1 MTCEVNLA
9 GYTKAT
15 KGISVGDNFTD
26 LIAYYARV
34 SNPTSQI
41 SGLNNSKLI
50 HYLINHKHW
59 SPFEMVSL
67 CLDIT
72 TTRDI
77 ARQLLRHKSFTGFQ
91 EFSQRYAAT
100 ETNSN
105 RRETRLQDTVNR
117 QNSLPNT
124 DAAIEIWWKASQDK
138 VIDQCFSLYDE
149 ALKKGIA
156 KEQARS
162 LLPEGLTRTRLFA
175 NASLRSWIHYIE
187 LRTHESTQKEHR
199 RLARACA
206 FEIAKVFPDITEFVQ
221 PETLHKYS
229 FEQD

>member
-1 MTCEVNLA
+1 MTCAVSLA

-15 KGISVGDNFTD
+15 KGIEVGENFTD

-41 SGLNNSKLI
+41 SGLKNSKLI

-59 SPFEMVSL
+59 SPFEMVNI

-91 EFSQRYAAT
+91 EFSQRYAST
-100 ETNSN
+100 ETNTDL
-105 RRETRLQDTVNR
+105 RETRLQDTVNR
-117 QNSLPNT
+117 QNSLANT
-124 DAAIEIWWKASQDK
+124 NAATEIWWKAAQDK

-149 ALKKGIA
+149 ALKKNIA
-156 KEQARS
+156 KEQARV
-162 LLPEGLTRTRLFA
+162 LLPEGLTRTRLFS
-175 NASLRSWIHYIE
+175 NASLRAWIHYVE
-187 LRTHESTQKEHR
+187 LRTDPATQKEHR
-199 RLARACA
+199 QLARACA
-206 FEIAKVFPDITEFVQ
+206 FEIAKVFPDIVEFIQ
-221 PETLHKYS
+221 SEK
-229 FEQD
+229 QDN

>member
-1 MTCEVNLA
+1 MTCAVSLA

-15 KGISVGDNFTD
+15 KGIEVGENFTD

-41 SGLNNSKLI
+41 SGLKNSKLI

-59 SPFEMVSL
+59 SPFEMVNI

-91 EFSQRYAAT
+91 EFSQRYAST
-100 ETNSN
+100 ETNTDL
-105 RRETRLQDTVNR
+105 RETRLQDTVNR
-117 QNSLPNT
+117 QNSLANT
-124 DAAIEIWWKASQDK
+124 NAATEIWWKAAQDK

-149 ALKKGIA
+149 ALKKNIA
-156 KEQARS
+156 KEQARV
-162 LLPEGLTRTRLFA
+162 LLPEGLTRTRLFS
-175 NASLRSWIHYIE
+175 NASLRSWIHYVE
-187 LRTHESTQKEHR
+187 LRTDPATQKEHR
-199 RLARACA
+199 QLARACA
-206 FEIAKVFPDITEFVQ
+206 FEIAKVFPDIVEFIQ
-221 PETLHKYS
+221 SEK
-229 FEQD
+229 QDN

>member
-1 MTCEVNLA
+1 MTCAVSLA

-15 KGISVGDNFTD
+15 KGIEVGENFTD

-41 SGLNNSKLI
+41 SGLKNSKLI

-59 SPFEMVSL
+59 SPFEMVNI

-91 EFSQRYAAT
+91 EFSQRYAST
-100 ETNSN
+100 ETNTDL
-105 RRETRLQDTVNR
+105 RETRLQDTVNR
-117 QNSLPNT
+117 QNSLANT
-124 DAAIEIWWKASQDK
+124 NAATEIWWKAAQDK

-149 ALKKGIA
+149 ALKKNIA
-156 KEQARS
+156 KEQARV
-162 LLPEGLTRTRLFA
+162 LLPEGLTRTRLFS
-175 NASLRSWIHYIE
+175 NASLRSWIHYVE
-187 LRTHESTQKEHR
+187 LRTDPATQKEHR
-199 RLARACA
+199 QLARACA
-206 FEIAKVFPDITEFVQ
+206 FEIAKVFPDIVEFIRS
-221 PETLHKYS
+221 EK
-229 FEQD
+229 QDN